1 MLDVD
6 LIVALAAAYAI
17 GSIPFAVI
25 AGRLAGADVRL
36 QGSRNPGAT
45 NVLRTLGPGAGA
57 AVAALDIAKGAVSVL
72 VAQRITSS
80 EPVAAAA
87 GAAAVVGHVFPLW
100 LRFRGGRGVA
110 TGFGAFAVLAPAAA
124 MLALT
129 VFLVAVW
136 ITRHVSLG
144 SIAASAAL
152 PSLVYV
158 TKSGAAVLLAS
169 FAVGALIVLRHRG
182 NMARLLAGTEPRI

>member
-1 MLDVD
+1 MLDVN
-6 LIVALAAAYAI
+6 LLGALAAAYAI

-25 AGRLAGADVRL
+25 AGRRVGADVRL
-36 QGSRNPGAT
+36 QGSGNPGAS
-45 NVLRTLGPGAGA
+45 NVFRTLGPGAGA

-72 VAQRITSS
+72 VAQRISSS
-80 EPVAAAA
+80 EPVVAAA

-100 LRFRGGRGVA
+100 LRFRGGKGVA

-144 SIAASAAL
+144 SIAAAAAL

-158 TKSGAAVLLAS
+158 TKSAVPVLFAS